1 MNPDSM
7 KRAVTLVLTAYV
19 AFALVVVLYG
29 QSAPRMAALV
39 LEGTWASG
47 YGIGQVLFKAT
58 PLLIT
63 GLAALVAFRVGL
75 VNVGA
80 EGQLALGGLCA
91 AVVGA
96 RVDGVLALPLACF
109 AGCVGGAVWALL
121 PALLRIRAGVS
132 ELISTLMMNK
142 IAESVVAFALA
153 HGLAV
158 AGTVRTESVSSAARL
173 TPGARF
179 VAAFAGSAVSTGL
192 LLALMLALVV
202 PVLMDRTA
210 VGIEWRLVGK
220 NSRACASAGVRV
232 DARML
237 QGFLLS
243 GALAGLAGSVM
254 VLGYKGY
261 FEQGIG
267 AGAGFTGLAVGLMGS
282 GGAMALGALLFG
294 TLDQGGLAM
303 NAYVPRD
310 IMQIVIAAVIVAVSI
325 RMQTRARSRP
335 PSPKVSPN
343 AGEP

>member
-1 MNPDSM
+1 MTRYSAT
-7 KRAVTLVLTAYV
+7 RAATLVLTAYV

-29 QSAPRMAALV
+29 QSALGMAALV

-58 PLLIT
+58 PLLLT

-91 AVVGA
+91 AAVGA
-96 RVDGVLALPLACF
+96 QVHGVLAFPLACL
-109 AGCVGGAVWALL
+109 AGSLAGALWALL
-121 PALLRIRAGVS
+121 PALLKVRAGVS

-142 IAESVVAFALA
+142 IAESVVAFALG
-153 HGLAV
+153 HGFAV
-158 AGTVRTESVSSAARL
+158 AGTVRTESVSDAARMTQL
-173 TPGARF
+173 AHF
-179 VAAFAGSAVSTGL
+179 VAPFSGSAVSTGL
-192 LLALMLALVV
+192 LLALLLAFAL
-202 PVLMDRTA
+202 PVAMDRTA
-210 VGIEWRLVGK
+210 VGIEWRLVGQ
-220 NSRACASAGVRV
+220 NARACTSAGVRV
-232 DARML
+232 EARML
-237 QGFLLS
+237 QAFALS

-282 GGAMALGALLFG
+282 GGPMVLGALLFG

-310 IMQIVIAAVIVAVSI
+310 IMQIVVAAVIIAVSM
-325 RMQTRARSRP
+325 RMRKMAH
-335 PSPKVSPN
+335 
-343 AGEP
+343 G